1 MAEAAG
7 LAASVIALAGLF
19 NNTVECFEFIQLGR
33 NFGKNFQTSQLKL
46 DNARLRLSRWGCSLG
61 LNDNIQDVQS
71 LQDCFGSRQNID
83 QADALLGQILDLF
96 GEAEGISD
104 KYKSRIKADDDSLA
118 ICNPQTDLEPAIA
131 DLHNTMRQLSIERQN
146 RTGLRQKAKWALYE
160 EKRFRRLIEDVIELV
175 NDLVELFPASRALQ
189 QQLCETEVS
198 TVGANEGISVL
209 QEIAAEQDKA
219 LEGALAKAANDTQ
232 GSQNVMFSGSNNTG
246 FQLGYNSGSISG
258 FTFGKGS

>member
-1 MAEAAG
+1 M
-7 LAASVIALAGLF
+7 
-19 NNTVECFEFIQLGR
+19 
-33 NFGKNFQTSQLKL
+33 
-46 DNARLRLSRWGCSLG
+46 
-61 LNDNIQDVQS
+61 QS